1 MTEHRGRAVQ
11 GVDTVS
17 DYITLT
23 LSVRSWLQALN
34 HGGQSPPRQLRC
46 IARTSGQEELQ
57 LTGGPSIRTLDFYL
71 LISRGEYVPAEGEH
85 ALASG
90 IGILAFAEE
99 RQPEGDIP
107 GSEPFCHGWWWMPEA
122 LYDETWDQVRG
133 HTWQDCS
140 IEIDIAPIEHGNQ
153 VFHWDVT
160 KQRATYVTRASLR
173 FIRRNP
179 ERPLAAPPPS
189 EPRKRRGLFG

>member
-1 MTEHRGRAVQ
+1 MT
-11 GVDTVS
+11 DL
-17 DYITLT
+17 ITLA
-23 LSVRSWLQALN
+23 LGVRSWLQTLSN
-34 HGGQSPPRQLRC
+34 GEQLPPRQLRC

-71 LISRGEYVPAEGEH
+71 LISRGEYVAAEGEH
-85 ALASG
+85 PLARG

-107 GSEPFCHGWWWMPEA
+107 GSEPFCHGWWWMPDA
-122 LYDETWDQVRG
+122 LYDEAWDQVRG

-140 IEIDIAPIEHGNQ
+140 IEIDIAPIEYADQ
-153 VFHWDVT
+153 RFHWDVA
-160 KQRATYVTRASLR
+160 KHKAIYVTRASLR

-179 ERPLAAPPPS
+179 ERALTAPPPS